1 MNHLA
6 LGLLVA
12 VVLAALANWHSRH
25 HSMAKLEAITKPLTT
40 VAVIALAAALDT
52 AYPGSRRLVV
62 AALVLC
68 LIGDVLL
75 MPIVDNFVGG
85 LGAFLVGHLLFGVAA
100 LVRPVDRCHWAWAAV
115 AVVALGAVAWLF
127 GRQIVT
133 FARGKDRRMGV
144 AVSAYLGVISL
155 MAVVVVLRG
164 GAISIAGAAFFV
176 ASDTLLGYDLFV
188 RPMRLAKVG
197 IMVTYHLALVG
208 LTLGLVWR

>member
-6 LGLLVA
+6 LGLLAA
-12 VVLAALANWHSRH
+12 VVAAALANWHSRH
-25 HSMAKLEAITKPLTT
+25 HSMPKLETITKPLTT
-40 VAVIALAAALDT
+40 TLVIALAVALDT
-52 AYPGSRRLVV
+52 AYPSSRRLVV

-100 LVRPVDRCHWAWAAV
+100 LARPVDRWHWVWGAA
-115 AVVALGAVAWLF
+115 ALVALAGIGWLF

-133 FARGKDRRMGV
+133 AARGKDPRIGV
-144 AVSAYLGVISL
+144 AVSAYLAVISL
-155 MAVVVVLRG
+155 MAVLIALRG
-164 GAISIAGAAFFV
+164 SGLAIVGAAFFV
-176 ASDTLLGYDLFV
+176 LSDTLLGYDLFV
-188 RPMRLAKVG
+188 RPVRAAKVG

-208 LTLGLVWR
+208 LALGLVWR